1 MKVNIII
8 KQLSAILLL
17 LMILSCKKYGYHFEN
32 GYDKNT
38 DLPANV
44 TVDTTMGTIDRS
56 KLDKARIFPGLVD
69 TKEPRVK
76 NEKFTL
82 DLNFSKQTAEKLRIS
97 VAPRPQFSTGYYAAP
112 GELIKIEVPAG
123 INGLSVQV
131 GGHTDDLTGQI
142 PLKRDPMIY
151 TVKQLFPGANYV
163 RNLYGGPIYINATFS
178 FSQPVEFAITG
189 AVVSPDFV
197 LGKSVDAEW
206 IKQVK
211 NSSVPWLEMRTKRVV
226 FLIPRDRLVAN
237 FASAKPLTEPTKLM
251 TEWNNVFELD
261 YNLWMG
267 LTDDAADELNRS
279 PQAAWREVLDIQ
291 PSVGYGHSGFPTVAT
306 NDSEWFNSVISLDQ
320 LLNKSNWGTYH
331 EFGHNCQQNSI
342 WSWGGIG
349 ETSNNLFA
357 FKVAKR
363 NNVSFSILHGT
374 DWVAP
379 ALQFAA
385 SSSTTKVFDSDP
397 LMSSA
402 FHKLMPFLQVFER
415 YGYGAMPYLYT
426 AARHAPRIS
435 TNDIDKHDFVYERFS
450 EYAKTDL
457 ISFFN
462 AWGISTSPLS
472 RTRISSLYP
481 PLATKLWTYD
491 PMTKTGGTLPVDP
504 VLTVIASSEALTLVA
519 PNGRAS
525 ALVDANTATYW
536 QSSISPAG
544 VMPYNLVLNVGAAIP
559 IKGLN
564 ITPSSDA
571 AKRPRNVDVYY
582 SDDNVSYTLIGTK
595 VITNGFSITTYTFP
609 ATITARYFKIV
620 IKDNYAGTISAL
632 SEISV
637 VK

>member
-1 MKVNIII
+1 
-8 KQLSAILLL
+8 
-17 LMILSCKKYGYHFEN
+17 
-32 GYDKNT
+32 
-38 DLPANV
+38 
-44 TVDTTMGTIDRS
+44 
-56 KLDKARIFPGLVD
+56 
-69 TKEPRVK
+69 
-76 NEKFTL
+76 
-82 DLNFSKQTAEKLRIS
+82 
-97 VAPRPQFSTGYYAAP
+97 
-112 GELIKIEVPAG
+112 
-123 INGLSVQV
+123 
-131 GGHTDDLTGQI
+131 
-142 PLKRDPMIY
+142 
-151 TVKQLFPGANYV
+151 
-163 RNLYGGPIYINATFS
+163 
-178 FSQPVEFAITG
+178 
-189 AVVSPDFV
+189 
-197 LGKSVDAEW
+197 
-206 IKQVK
+206 
-211 NSSVPWLEMRTKRVV
+211 
-226 FLIPRDRLVAN
+226 
-237 FASAKPLTEPTKLM
+237 
-251 TEWNNVFELD
+251 
-261 YNLWMG
+261 
-267 LTDDAADELNRS
+267 
-279 PQAAWREVLDIQ
+279 
-291 PSVGYGHSGFPTVAT
+291 
-306 NDSEWFNSVISLDQ
+306 
-320 LLNKSNWGTYH
+320 
-331 EFGHNCQQNSI
+331 
-342 WSWGGIG
+342 
-349 ETSNNLFA
+349 
-357 FKVAKR
+357 
-363 NNVSFSILHGT
+363 
-374 DWVAP
+374 
-379 ALQFAA
+379 
-385 SSSTTKVFDSDP
+385 
-397 LMSSA
+397 MSSA